1 MLFRVSLG
9 SGRRSLPWMVVVVVV
24 FVVVARMDEG
34 ERSRERI
41 VASIGRMTNIVKMRV
56 WIVIGDDYLLAI
68 DAVR

>member
-41 VASIGRMTNIVKMRV
+41 VASIGRMTNMVN
-56 WIVIGDDYLLAI
+56 
-68 DAVR
+68 DASLDCDWRRLFVGN

>member
-9 SGRRSLPWMVVVVVV
+9 SGRRSLPWMVVVVV

-41 VASIGRMTNIVKMRV
+41 VASIGRMTNMVN
-56 WIVIGDDYLLAI
+56 
-68 DAVR
+68 DASLDCDWRRLFVGN

>member
-1 MLFRVSLG
+1 
-9 SGRRSLPWMVVVVVV
+9 MVVVVVV

-41 VASIGRMTNIVKMRV
+41 VASIGRMTNMVKMRV